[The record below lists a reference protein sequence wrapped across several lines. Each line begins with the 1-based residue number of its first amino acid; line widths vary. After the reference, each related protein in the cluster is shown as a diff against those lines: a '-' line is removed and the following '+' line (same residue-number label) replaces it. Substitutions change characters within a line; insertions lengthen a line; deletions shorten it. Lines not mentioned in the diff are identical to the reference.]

1 MAGRNG
7 DQGWRRR
14 EAVGKLAESFDHFYR
29 KVCGEEW
36 DDILYG
42 LKTAVPSVERPNR
55 WHDPRDSEVEAH
67 FPMDRASIEV
77 PGKLGIEPGQRVLD
91 MCAAPGGKSLIL
103 WELMDGKGELVLN
116 DLSPAR
122 RHRLKSVIERYIPES
137 RRGGICIKGYDASRT
152 GLEQPGYYDRVLLDA
167 PCSSEAHILQSEKAM
182 KQWTPARSRQLVHRQ
197 FALLCSGLMALRPG
211 GRLVYST
218 CSVCP
223 AENDGVIEKV
233 LKRRKHPCELIHL
246 ESELGRKT
254 EFGWMILPH
263 LHGCGPMYFAALGR
277 PAAME

>member
-1 MAGRNG
+1 MTGMGTWAWKRLGL
-7 DQGWRRR
+7 
-14 EAVGKLAESFDHFYR
+14 VGKLAQNFDDFYR

-36 DDILYG
+36 DDILCG
-42 LKTAVPSVERPNR
+42 LMTPIPSVERPNR
-55 WHDPRDSEVEAH
+55 WYDSQSDEVEVS

-77 PGKLGIEPGQRVLD
+77 PGKLGIEPGHRVLD

-103 WELMDGKGELVLN
+103 WEYMDGKGELVLN

-122 RHRLKSVIERYIPES
+122 RHRLKSVIERYVPES
-137 RRGGICIKGYDASRT
+137 RRAGISIKGYDASRT
-152 GLEQPGYYDRVLLDA
+152 GMEKPGYYDRVLLDA

-197 FALLCSGLMALRPG
+197 FALICSGLMALRPG

-223 AENDGVIEKV
+223 AENDGIIEKV
-233 LKRRKHPCELIHL
+233 LKRRKHPCELIQL
-246 ESELGRKT
+246 ESEIGRKT
-254 EFGWMILPH
+254 DYGWMIFPH

-277 PAAME
+277 PSVMD